1 MANSHTKS
9 LIYSAIGAGL
19 IAVLSQIIIPIGPVP
34 FTLQTLAIGLIAS
47 LYSPK
52 AAITSLLL
60 YLLLG
65 AIGLPVFAGFSGGI
79 ASLFGPTAGFLWG
92 FLLYAGVTAL
102 FTSAQSS
109 RIHIFFA
116 NLAGDALCF
125 LSGSLVFSLITY
137 SSLEK
142 TLAITVLP
150 FLIPDLFKILIIT
163 MVHRPLS
170 RILYSSKMK
179 V

>member
-1 MANSHTKS
+1 MTTSHTRS

-19 IAVLSQIIIPIGPVP
+19 IAVLSQIVLPIGPVP
-34 FTLQTLAIGLIAS
+34 FTLQTLAVGLIAS

-52 AAITSLLL
+52 EAITSLLL

-92 FLLYAGVTAL
+92 FLLYTGVTAL
-102 FTSAQSS
+102 VTSAQSS
-109 RIHIFFA
+109 RGHIFLA
-116 NLAGDALCF
+116 NLTGDTLCF
-125 LSGSLVFSLITY
+125 LSGSLVFSFITH
-137 SSLEK
+137 SNLEK
-142 TLAITVLP
+142 TLALIVLP

>member
-34 FTLQTLAIGLIAS
+34 FTLQTLAVGLIAS
-47 LYSPK
+47 LYSHK
-52 AAITSLLL
+52 EAITSLVL

-92 FLLYAGVTAL
+92 FLLYAGVTTFL
-102 FTSAQSS
+102 SSAQSP
-109 RIHIFFA
+109 RLHIFLA
-116 NLAGDALCF
+116 NLAGDTLCF
-125 LSGSLVFSLITY
+125 LSGSLVFSLTTH

-142 TLAITVLP
+142 TLALTVLP

-163 MVHRPLS
+163 IIHQPLS
-170 RILYSSKMK
+170 CILYSSKRTF
-179 V
+179 